1 MVYTMIL
8 SLIIIVTVGYIFTL
22 ESKRKLCIL
31 ENQKEVTEKVY
42 NNETTEFLFSKM
54 NDYILKNV
62 NELDKISVHNL
73 FMSNPAANKIGNDR
87 YYIYYSQNL
96 NEFLIYEPYWNN
108 KIKIDLY
115 DYDFEENK
123 IKFIYL
129 YSKYN

>member
-31 ENQKEVTEKVY
+31 ENQKEVTGKVY
-42 NNETTEFLFSKM
+42 NNETTEYLFSKM

-62 NELDKISVHNL
+62 NTLDEISVHNL
-73 FMSNPAANKIGNDR
+73 FMSKSAANKIGNDR

-115 DYDFEENK
+115 DYEFEDNK